1 MIQCPLCRRSLP
13 VDIAGKVRCLCG
25 HIFTADKVGGL
36 SEPTKRRSNQE
47 PCCHLGEQVGTADCD
62 CKTKPRVYSCKLHGI
77 CLPRMTVTA
86 AAAKMDDGTRAT
98 VSRCCRRCDDHTPAD
113 GLTYRQSIRI
123 VTSFSP
129 RRTDRQLACL
139 ATWRRLGMD
148 IVAVQPASEIDAMAA
163 TYEGVTW
170 IACDGQRPTIADLAA
185 VAADGPILIINSDIA
200 IESTMPEFRRDWLA
214 IEDKTLRVGCRWEVM
229 ADGSQHLQRW
239 GIDAFL
245 ITPAMLADFRDLGF
259 RIGQPAWDYWM
270 VIHYASLGYRI
281 RAKID
286 RGLMHATHTQAWT
299 KAEGREGVAIIT
311 DHYGIDRDEQNRRI
325 SKLTGRR

>member
-1 MIQCPLCRRSLP
+1 LRQQKLANWLAACIYRG
-13 VDIAGKVRCLCG
+13 DAIG
-25 HIFTADKVGGL
+25 I
-36 SEPTKRRSNQE
+36 
-47 PCCHLGEQVGTADCD
+47 ADCD
-62 CKTKPRVYSCKLHGI
+62 CRTKPTVYECGLRGGPCVDRKRTTGPLLVQIGDARPKAMDVQSCRKCDDRTI
-77 CLPRMTVTA
+77 
-86 AAAKMDDGTRAT
+86 DDGRI
-98 VSRCCRRCDDHTPAD
+98 
-113 GLTYRQSIRI
+113 YRDSIRI

-129 RRTDRQLACL
+129 QRTERQLACL
-139 ATWRRLGMD
+139 ASWQRLGMS
-148 IVAVQPASEIDAMAA
+148 IVAVQPEHEIESMAA
-163 TYEGVTW
+163 VYAGVQW
-170 IACDGQRPTIADLAA
+170 LPCDGQRPTIAELAA
-185 VAADGPILIINSDIA
+185 VAESGPVLLINSDIA
-200 IESTMPEFRRDWLA
+200 IESTMPEFRRNWLA
-214 IEDKTLRVGCRWEVM
+214 NEDKTLRVGCRWEVA

-245 ITPAMLADFRDLGF
+245 ITPEMLADFRDLGF

-286 RGLMHATHTQAWT
+286 RGLMHATHTQAWS